1 MQEFVAHG
9 EIGVKQKC
17 GRKAKQAERG
27 RAAPRIPA
35 HRTAIAAPAMS
46 CRAMTSGGANAGT
59 PIFAIPADEAL

>member
-17 GRKAKQAERG
+17 GRKAKQAER
-27 RAAPRIPA
+27 AAPHPA
-35 HRTAIAAPAMS
+35 YQPTAIAEPAMI

-59 PIFAIPADEAL
+59 PIFAISADEAL